1 MPGRRNVRVADLLR
15 EELSLLVQRQVKDP
29 RVGGLVTITQVEP
42 SPDLRHARVFVS
54 VLASQDERR
63 AVLVGLQA
71 ASGFLQHELRQRLDL
86 KRIPSL
92 SFYPDESLER
102 GAHLL
107 EVMRRLEGER
117 EGDARDP
124 DGR

>member
-29 RVGGLVTITQVEP
+29 RVVGLVSITQVEP
-42 SPDLRHARVFVS
+42 SGDLRHARVFVS
-54 VLASQDERR
+54 VLASREERET
-63 AVLVGLQA
+63 ALAGLQA

-92 SFYPDESLER
+92 SFHADESLER

-107 EVMRRLEGER
+107 DVMRRLEDER
-117 EGDARDP
+117 EGDEAS
-124 DGR
+124 G

>member
-29 RVGGLVTITQVEP
+29 RVGGLVSITLVEP
-42 SPDLRHARVFVS
+42 SGDLRHARVFVS
-54 VLASQDERR
+54 VLASPEERKT
-63 AVLVGLQA
+63 ALAGLQA

-92 SFYPDESLER
+92 SFHADESLER

-107 EVMRRLEGER
+107 DVMRRLEDER
-117 EGDARDP
+117 EGDEPA
-124 DGR
+124 G

>member
-1 MPGRRNVRVADLLR
+1 MPGRRNVRVAELLR
-15 EELSLLVQRQVKDP
+15 EELSMLIQRQVKDP
-29 RVGGLVTITQVEP
+29 RVSGLVTITQVEP

-54 VLASQDERR
+54 VLASPEERQ

-71 ASGFLQHELRQRLDL
+71 ASGFLQRELRQRLEL
-86 KRIPSL
+86 KRIPNL
-92 SFYPDESLER
+92 TFYPDESLER

-117 EGDARDP
+117 EDRESSS
-124 DGR
+124 